1 MGARL
6 RLDQLPPAMQAQAL
20 AQLERQEA
28 ANLQPKFG
36 LEPAP
41 EDAHRMRQDRGPKLN
56 KTEAAF
62 ASWLAAKFPALQV
75 EREGVTLLLANG
87 VRYTADFAVFNPGGD
102 LVLYEVKGG
111 KFWDDAVV
119 KLKVAANKYPRIAFW
134 LATPADRTKTT
145 WKIERVFV

>member
-1 MGARL
+1 MALPTTVSESTRRL
-6 RLDQLPPAMQAQAL
+6 NPHLFGGVPSPKLPASDDGP
-20 AQLERQEA
+20 
-28 ANLQPKFG
+28 
-36 LEPAP
+36 
-41 EDAHRMRQDRGPKLN
+41 RMRQDRGPKLN

-62 ASWLAAKFPALQV
+62 VGWLALKFPALQI

-87 VRYTADFAVFNPGGD
+87 CRYTADFAVFNPGGD
-102 LVLYEVKGG
+102 IVLYEVKGG

-145 WKIERVFV
+145 WKIERVFA